1 MFKLQRVCSHIDT
14 SWLCVPTC
22 SWCLLTLKRCLQGCV
37 LLIPV
42 YCAEQIIFH
51 PQHSAP
57 GLLPFCLH
65 SFSYSSVQFSHSVVS
80 DSDPMDCSTPGPP
93 VQHQLPEST
102 QTHVHWVSDAIKP
115 SHPLSS
121 PSPPAFNLSQH
132 QGLFRWVSSSHQ
144 VANVLEFQFQHKSF
158 KWTHRTDFL

>member
-1 MFKLQRVCSHIDT
+1 MWILSSHIWDFIIDKILLKHGSETKKQDQKNIVNKTCIEYSWGKCWKNKNYFMFKLQRVCSHIDT
-14 SWLCVPTC
+14 SWLCVPAC

-102 QTHVHWVSDAIKP
+102 QTHVHWVSDAP
-115 SHPLSS
+115 
-121 PSPPAFNLSQH
+121 
-132 QGLFRWVSSSHQ
+132 
-144 VANVLEFQFQHKSF
+144 
-158 KWTHRTDFL
+158 